1 MPSPGG
7 CDGAAGECRAISCH
21 TERVRKQQLLI
32 LYGAN
37 PSPDSAVGAWSFF
50 DGTGQKTHMA
60 GDGDKPPYP
69 SVLAAMRDGW
79 RVIQLPQQFPAYP
92 GMELSTSYL
101 RWEYILEKLEEVP

>member
-1 MPSPGG
+1 VP
-7 CDGAAGECRAISCH
+7 
-21 TERVRKQQLLI
+21 KQQLLI

-37 PSPDSAVGAWSFF
+37 PSPDSPVGAWSFF

-79 RVIQLPQQFPAYP
+79 RVIQMPALRPAAP
-92 GMELSTSYL
+92 GAEHDTAFLQY
-101 RWEYILEKLEEVP
+101 EFVLEKLVQG